1 MYLVKNHASS
11 WRKDCTSSLFE
22 KVIELE
28 KKLFKCNTIY
38 TAKRTNMDQMTQ
50 KLHYL
55 IASKDEF
62 DTQPDPL
69 H

>member
-28 KKLFKCNTIY
+28 KELFKFNTVY
-38 TAKRTNMDQMTQ
+38 MAKQTNMDQLTH
-50 KLHYL
+50 KATLCECL
-55 IASKDEF
+55 
-62 DTQPDPL
+62 
-69 H
+69 